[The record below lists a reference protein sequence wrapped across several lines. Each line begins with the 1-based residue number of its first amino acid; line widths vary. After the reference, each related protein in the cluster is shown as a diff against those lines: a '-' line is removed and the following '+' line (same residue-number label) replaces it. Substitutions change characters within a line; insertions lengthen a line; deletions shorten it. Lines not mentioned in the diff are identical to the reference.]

1 MLRIG
6 QLLYLTRKSI
16 LYILLTKLEV
26 AMKLNDR
33 LKVPQER
40 IDEIF
45 EKLAKLPKPK
55 APILKD
61 VFESK
66 LKQIEMYNLKRIIIK
81 NKNPIDTTHLLL
93 L

>member
-1 MLRIG
+1 
-6 QLLYLTRKSI
+6 
-16 LYILLTKLEV
+16 
-26 AMKLNDR
+26 MKLNDR

-55 APILKD
+55 APLLKD

-66 LKQIEMYNLKRIIIK
+66 RKQIEMAVGQGHSLREVGS
-81 NKNPIDTTHLLL
+81 LLWTSQRQN
-93 L
+93 